1 VTASCPIVSHNS
13 STTETATQKYLTD
26 EIQTSPPAPV
36 AVRGRRRRSFSPGV
50 CVARGRRRAGRQ
62 QISRRAEGGTVMRHF
77 LAARP
82 VATRPRSMGE
92 PSRTARLVAPSGSTQ
107 AAVAGPWRTIA
118 GAIDLP
124 TIAVTADQHLA
135 ATARAH
141 IEPGRYRAAIVA
153 SAAITWT
160 NATIAAILAP
170 HACPARC
177 GARRRA

>member
-1 VTASCPIVSHNS
+1 
-13 STTETATQKYLTD
+13 
-26 EIQTSPPAPV
+26 
-36 AVRGRRRRSFSPGV
+36 
-50 CVARGRRRAGRQ
+50 
-62 QISRRAEGGTVMRHF
+62 MRHF
-77 LAARP
+77 FAARP
-82 VATRPRSMGE
+82 VATRPRSMCE
-92 PSRTARLVAPSGSTQ
+92 PSRAARLVAPSGSTQ

-124 TIAVTADQHLA
+124 TIAAAADQHLA

-141 IEPGRYRAAIVA
+141 IEPGGYHAAIVA